1 MMKKASGISIAML
14 EHEPIFN
21 EDYQEAQLLPV

>member
-1 MMKKASGISIAML
+1 ML

-21 EDYQEAQLLPV
+21 EDYKKHNYGWVEKLQ

>member
-1 MMKKASGISIAML
+1 ML

-21 EDYQEAQLLPV
+21 EDYKKHNYGWFEKLQ